1 MRTNEHDT
9 NRFTYLD
16 FFFPMRI
23 FCKNKAA
30 QLNEQSTLPQK
41 HRDTRSNH
49 TTKPPSIIQSL
60 LNLKMFQRTQHY
72 FRVFVILKF
81 KGFTVIP
88 PKIISQ
94 AVTNIYISKP
104 LVYLYPSESTVIP
117 LQIKSTYTITV
128 QCIINKISSKSKLQP
143 PKVSS

>member
-1 MRTNEHDT
+1 MNMTQTDSLT
-9 NRFTYLD
+9 WI
-16 FFFPMRI
+16 FFFPTRI

-30 QLNEQSTLPQK
+30 QLNEQPTLPQK

-49 TTKPPSIIQSL
+49 TTKPPSIIIQSL
-60 LNLKMFQRTQHY
+60 LNLKRFQQTQHY

-94 AVTNIYISKP
+94 AVTNIDISKP

-117 LQIKSTYTITV
+117 LQIKSTCTIMV